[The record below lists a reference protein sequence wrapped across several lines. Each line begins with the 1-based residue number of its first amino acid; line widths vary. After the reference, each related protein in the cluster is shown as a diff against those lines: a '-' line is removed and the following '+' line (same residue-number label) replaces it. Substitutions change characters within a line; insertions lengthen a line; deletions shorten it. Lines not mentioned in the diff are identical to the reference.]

1 MDKLELFA
9 RLAGIV
15 AALGML
21 LLAAIGTVA
30 AAISNPTM
38 LLGTLPLLAVSIYI
52 VRTGNREGW
61 Q

>member
-21 LLAAIGTVA
+21 LLAAIGTVV

-52 VRTGNREGW
+52 VHTGNKEGW